1 MKYNI
6 CDIVDIYILKY
17 SRYSLYWRLGCC
29 LSSNLCLCRLLFTP
43 FNIDIGAPACRDWF
57 CLCSCLSR
65 RQHQV
70 HSQFIKSSRSSC
82 DTPRFFLFVFRLGRS
97 CSCLKNFFSKIN
109 SILVWD
115 RHRSSPPTYAELRC
129 STRNSHR
136 HPKSRVDYKDVATS
150 ALDADADWMSA
161 TQVWGHHY
169 LENTC
174 CYFISSIVYIKQFFS
189 PEGGCEMRGSL
200 TGCAQDPKE
209 LLMWANNYFKSDYR
223 LFFICGS
230 RGRSTWP
237 VATVSRFVLV

>member
-65 RQHQV
+65 RQHEV

-150 ALDADADWMSA
+150 ALDADPDWMSA

-174 CYFISSIVYIKQFFS
+174 CCFISSIVYIKQFFHQK
-189 PEGGCEMRGSL
+189 EVAKCEVLWLDVHRTPRNCWCEQTTISRAI
-200 TGCAQDPKE
+200 TGCFLFVAVVV
-209 LLMWANNYFKSDYR
+209 AR
-223 LFFICGS
+223 LD
-230 RGRSTWP
+230 
-237 VATVSRFVLV
+237 L